1 MVPQPFIISLLL
13 LLVNKYRKVEL
24 GGDNSVGENRC
35 ASSRLEIL
43 KVEIMMDS
51 SYTCGITSTLI
62 KYFKINENSTYTT
75 FYTNSRH
82 KLDLVLFLNKLKEF
96 ENNNLSIH
104 GY

>member
-1 MVPQPFIISLLL
+1 M
-13 LLVNKYRKVEL
+13 
-24 GGDNSVGENRC
+24 
-35 ASSRLEIL
+35 
-43 KVEIMMDS
+43 
-51 SYTCGITSTLI
+51 
-62 KYFKINENSTYTT
+62 NENSTLTT